1 VHIAVK
7 IGAISAIG
15 VLLSLTS
22 GCSRHDNSER
32 YILITVNTRLPYWKV
47 AASGLAKA
55 AEQYGVKMDIRGP
68 ELYDPTAEAQELRNS
83 LALKPAGLLVSVADR
98 SLMGPAIDE
107 AVTAGIPVLTIDSD
121 APESKRL
128 YFIGTNNMQ
137 AGVLGGKRL
146 AEKLHG
152 KGNVVFYTMPE
163 QPNLDDRLRG
173 YKDVFEDYPGIQIV
187 EVFNI
192 KGDSGNAF
200 DRTIHYLT
208 DKSARRVDAF
218 VCLESSAGRDV
229 AEALRRQQHASDR
242 IVIAMD
248 ADDDT
253 LTGIKQGFID
263 ATVTEKPFTMAFY
276 GLKALD
282 DIHHYPEDLKRSYAS
297 NSFSPFPT
305 FVDTGSTLVDKSNV
319 DEYLKAEQE
328 STSK

>member
-1 VHIAVK
+1 MHTIVK
-7 IGAISAIG
+7 IGVISAIG

-22 GCSRHDNSER
+22 ACSRHDNSER
-32 YILITVNTRLPYWKV
+32 YILVTVNTKLPYWKL

-55 AEQYGVKMDIRGP
+55 AAQYGVKMDVRGP
-68 ELYDPTAEAQELRNS
+68 ELYDPAAEAQELRNA

-107 AVTAGIPVLTIDSD
+107 AVSAGIPVITIDSD

-152 KGNVVFYTMPE
+152 KGNVVFYTMPQ

-200 DRTIHYLT
+200 DRTMHYLT

-263 ATVTEKPFTMAFY
+263 STVTEKPFTMAFY

-282 DIHHYPEDLKRSYAS
+282 DVHHYPADLKRSYAS
-297 NSFSPFPT
+297 NSFSPFPM
-305 FVDTGSTLVDKSNV
+305 FVDTGSTLVDKDNV

>member
-1 VHIAVK
+1 MRNHVK
-7 IGAISAIG
+7 AMMISAIG
-15 VLLSLTS
+15 VLLALAS

-32 YILITVNTRLPYWKV
+32 YILVTVNTRLPYWKT

-55 AEQYGVKMDIRGP
+55 AAQYGVKMDVRGP
-68 ELYDPTAEAQELRNS
+68 ETYDPAAEAQELRGAI
-83 LALKPAGLLVSVADR
+83 ALKPAGLLVSVSDR

-107 AVTAGIPVLTIDSD
+107 AVNAGIPVLTIDSD

-152 KGNVVFYTMPE
+152 KGNVVFYSMPQ
-163 QPNLDDRLRG
+163 QPNLEERLRG

-200 DRTIHYLT
+200 DRTMHYLT
-208 DKSARRVDAF
+208 DKSLRRVDAF

-229 AEALRRQQHASDR
+229 AEALRRQHASDR

-248 ADDDT
+248 VDDDT

-282 DIHHYPEDLKRSYAS
+282 DIHHYPADLKRSYAP

-328 STSK
+328 STFK